1 MTFLEKWIKES
12 EPIWNMQC
20 ELFRFVRDTL
30 GLGTAMRYWDY
41 IAEIESKKN
50 ADKFLKEYGLDELY
64 QKYKKGEDI
73 NV

>member
-20 ELFRFVRDTL
+20 DLIKFVVQTMP
-30 GLGTAMRYWDY
+30 TKINFYWNQ

-64 QKYKKGEDI
+64 QKYKKGEYI

>member
-12 EPIWNMQC
+12 EPIWNIQC
-20 ELFRFVRDTL
+20 DLIKFVAQTMP
-30 GLGTAMRYWDY
+30 TKINFYWNQ

>member
-20 ELFRFVRDTL
+20 DLIKFVAQIMPTKINF
-30 GLGTAMRYWDY
+30 YWNQ